1 MMDFDLFSNFDLLLE
16 AAQMMLDASVAD
28 ETDVSSV
35 NQTSDSTLTATDID
49 LTHAYADQRKPFKNI
64 TNSDVSTLSANSER
78 SSGKQPSQ
86 RLNVTQ
92 EPQLKR
98 ERSGVSVTSLNSS
111 CRSNGRDP
119 PSLNDAQDSQL
130 KRTSFAVNSS
140 LDTSAR
146 GATEALRQ
154 RLNLTQEPQLKRE
167 RSGVLVTSLNSSG
180 RSNGRGLLSLNATQ
194 NTQLKR
200 TRAGVLVT
208 SFNSGRSI
216 EHGSPSASLIGSPEK
231 YAEAEDIA
239 AIRPIRRKLSAHQ
252 LEFTTNTHKE
262 AKETSNNLPAPK
274 RLPTTSSPN
283 RREFPDED
291 PFGDITV
298 ISRNNC
304 LFDDAGFED
313 AEDEDEGSE
322 EHPEEAEYDAEVD
335 VESDGEESTPYVIH
349 VSLVEQYFMPYA
361 NLSLFDDHDPL
372 ETIDPLQ
379 TSASTSESVI
389 VPKRKLNDNLGGHV
403 DAANAHS
410 AAPTT
415 ALNVPAGDFRDLN
428 IDAIQKKQKKKTTSN
443 RDLRAKGLPYLRR
456 NGTMAPARRLK
467 TPCECKKLKC
477 HETFSDE
484 MRALFF
490 KTFLKL
496 TSSAQNQFLS
506 NHVLI
511 KLVAYHN
518 VVNSRRTYTYTYH
531 LPACGG
537 MLRVC
542 KKMFLS
548 TFDVKSK
555 KMRCLM
561 NKKRSE
567 SGIVED
573 DKRALNHNRYTI
585 PTDEV
590 KFINGHI
597 LSFPSCTSHYGREK
611 SSKLFLSSDMS
622 IAAMYRLYVAECTK
636 RETRPVHYNSYK
648 AIFKTYNLAFRTL
661 KVDTCGTCD
670 YLAVSIKGCQQE
682 REKLELVSKQTDHH
696 QLSKFVFDQKT
707 MDINPSNHPA
717 LKTGHCSALNA
728 LSKLQVKAKQFLL
741 QH

>member
-1 MMDFDLFSNFDLLLE
+1 
-16 AAQMMLDASVAD
+16 MMLDASVAD

-78 SSGKQPSQ
+78 SSGKQSSQ

-98 ERSGVSVTSLNSS
+98 ERSGVSVTS
-111 CRSNGRDP
+111 RSNGRDP

-146 GATEALRQ
+146 GATEASSQRLNVTQEPQLKRERSGVSVTSLNSSGRSNGRDPPSLNDAQDSQLKRTSFAVNSSLDTSARGATEASRQ

-216 EHGSPSASLIGSPEK
+216 GHGSPSASLIGSPEK
-231 YAEAEDIA
+231 DAEAEDIA
-239 AIRPIRRKLSAHQ
+239 AISPIRRKLSAHQ

-379 TSASTSESVI
+379 TNASTSESVI
-389 VPKRKLNDNLGGHV
+389 VPKRKLNDNLGRHG
-403 DAANAHS
+403 
-410 AAPTT
+410 
-415 ALNVPAGDFRDLN
+415 
-428 IDAIQKKQKKKTTSN
+428 
-443 RDLRAKGLPYLRR
+443 
-456 NGTMAPARRLK
+456 
-467 TPCECKKLKC
+467 E
-477 HETFSDE
+477 
-484 MRALFF
+484 
-490 KTFLKL
+490 
-496 TSSAQNQFLS
+496 
-506 NHVLI
+506 
-511 KLVAYHN
+511 
-518 VVNSRRTYTYTYH
+518 
-531 LPACGG
+531 
-537 MLRVC
+537 
-542 KKMFLS
+542 
-548 TFDVKSK
+548 
-555 KMRCLM
+555 
-561 NKKRSE
+561 
-567 SGIVED
+567 
-573 DKRALNHNRYTI
+573 
-585 PTDEV
+585 
-590 KFINGHI
+590 
-597 LSFPSCTSHYGREK
+597 
-611 SSKLFLSSDMS
+611 
-622 IAAMYRLYVAECTK
+622 
-636 RETRPVHYNSYK
+636 
-648 AIFKTYNLAFRTL
+648 
-661 KVDTCGTCD
+661 
-670 YLAVSIKGCQQE
+670 
-682 REKLELVSKQTDHH
+682 
-696 QLSKFVFDQKT
+696 
-707 MDINPSNHPA
+707 
-717 LKTGHCSALNA
+717 
-728 LSKLQVKAKQFLL
+728 
-741 QH
+741 

>member
-1 MMDFDLFSNFDLLLE
+1 
-16 AAQMMLDASVAD
+16 MMLDASVAD

-35 NQTSDSTLTATDID
+35 NQTSESTLTATDID
-49 LTHAYADQRKPFKNI
+49 LTHAYAERRKPFKNI
-64 TNSDVSTLSANSER
+64 TNSDVSTLSAYSER
-78 SSGKQPSQ
+78 SSSKQPSSSGVLDTTQQSVKRTNASLDTSARGAPEASRQ
-86 RLNVTQ
+86 RLNLTQ

-111 CRSNGRDP
+111 GRSNERGP
-119 PSLNDAQDSQL
+119 TSHNDAQDSQL
-130 KRTSFAVNSS
+130 KRTSFTANSS

-146 GATEALRQ
+146 GAPEASRQ
-154 RLNLTQEPQLKRE
+154 RHNLTQEPQLKRE
-167 RSGVLVTSLNSSG
+167 RSGVSVTSLNSSGRSNERGPTSHNDAQDSQLKRTSFAANSSLDTSARGAPEASRQRHNLTQEPQLKRERSGVSVTSLNSSG
-180 RSNGRGLLSLNATQ
+180 RSNGRVLLSLNATQ

-200 TRAGVLVT
+200 TRVGVLVT

-216 EHGSPSASLIGSPEK
+216 GHGSPSASLIGSPEK
-231 YAEAEDIA
+231 DGEAEDIA
-239 AIRPIRRKLSAHQ
+239 AISPIRRKLSAHQ

-379 TSASTSESVI
+379 TNASTSESVI

-403 DAANAHS
+403 DAATAHS

-415 ALNVPAGDFRDLN
+415 TLNVPAGDFKDLN

-456 NGTMAPARRLK
+456 NGTMAPARQLK

-518 VVNSRRTYTYTYH
+518 VVNSRRTYTYTYY

-548 TFDVKSK
+548 TF
-555 KMRCLM
+555 
-561 NKKRSE
+561 
-567 SGIVED
+567 
-573 DKRALNHNRYTI
+573 
-585 PTDEV
+585 
-590 KFINGHI
+590 
-597 LSFPSCTSHYGREK
+597 
-611 SSKLFLSSDMS
+611 
-622 IAAMYRLYVAECTK
+622 
-636 RETRPVHYNSYK
+636 
-648 AIFKTYNLAFRTL
+648 
-661 KVDTCGTCD
+661 
-670 YLAVSIKGCQQE
+670 
-682 REKLELVSKQTDHH
+682 
-696 QLSKFVFDQKT
+696 
-707 MDINPSNHPA
+707 
-717 LKTGHCSALNA
+717 
-728 LSKLQVKAKQFLL
+728 
-741 QH
+741 